1 MQAFLLALA
10 AKLVMLCHHER
21 RCSVGTGLSD
31 GTTLIETVQPII
43 RSTEREL
50 YTRSSLCLVVRRPNG
65 ATQSGRITLERVN
78 ASVMHESSASE
89 IKWKINLKG
98 SILRKFLDRQDSTMT
113 HISFALCSRSFR
125 NLIDSQRHSKP
136 KNAFCAVH

>member
-1 MQAFLLALA
+1 MNEDA
-10 AKLVMLCHHER
+10 A
-21 RCSVGTGLSD
+21 STGLSD

-65 ATQSGRITLERVN
+65 ATHSGRITLERVN

-98 SILRKFLDRQDSTMT
+98 SILRKFLDRQYSKIT
-113 HISFALCSRSFR
+113 HISF
-125 NLIDSQRHSKP
+125 H
-136 KNAFCAVH
+136 HG